1 MTSFSN
7 AMSLLLLSL
16 GPLASWGGLPSF
28 LVTMEEEWHY
38 YKCDP
43 AMCWWTTFDI
53 EIDTDY
59 RSVLW
64 EKFWEIAK
72 FCFQRPELKSRDS
85 RLRLGLVGGV
95 SNHWSVFFMMLII
108 HALPSWSKKVVSL
121 LYNLFSKL
129 DGDWSW
135 LNTNTWLD
143 SDNFIIVL
151 ALLKPF

>member
-1 MTSFSN
+1 MQLDHLFKSTATRSLSIKGARLAGLIKQSEGEKRGRVSSARGKMTSFF
-7 AMSLLLLSL
+7 AVRSLLLLSQ

-38 YKCDP
+38 HKCDP

-64 EKFWEIAK
+64 EKFWEISK
-72 FCFQRPELKSRDS
+72 LCFQRSELKSRDS

-95 SNHWSVFFMMLII
+95 SNH
-108 HALPSWSKKVVSL
+108 
-121 LYNLFSKL
+121 
-129 DGDWSW
+129 
-135 LNTNTWLD
+135 
-143 SDNFIIVL
+143 
-151 ALLKPF
+151 